1 MPEIA
6 LPPFLTHCLG
16 IVLILHTCLIAVVAY
31 AAVAN
36 LSKGDQKRFIRRVP
50 FSCDAYVR
58 GFSAFFLSALPP
70 PVLSRSVAGLCRC
83 GHVVSEPQ
91 RAALPP
97 PVLSRSVAGLCRC
110 GHVVSEPQRAAL
122 PPPVLSRSV
131 AGLCRCGHVVSE
143 PQRAAPLPPS
153 SPPSSPAAWERKGAR
168 GKVRAARRAPQH
180 RR

>member
-58 GFSAFFLSALPP
+58 GFSAFFLSAPPP

-91 RAALPP
+91 RAALPS
-97 PVLSRSVAGLCRC
+97 PVLSRSVGAM
-110 GHVVSEPQRAAL
+110 
-122 PPPVLSRSV
+122 
-131 AGLCRCGHVVSE
+131 CRCGHVVSE

>member
-36 LSKGDQKRFIRRVP
+36 LSKGDQKCFIRRVP

-91 RAALPP
+91 RAA
-97 PVLSRSVAGLCRC
+97 
-110 GHVVSEPQRAAL
+110 
-122 PPPVLSRSV
+122 
-131 AGLCRCGHVVSE
+131 
-143 PQRAAPLPPS
+143 PL
-153 SPPSSPAAWERKGAR
+153 PPSSPAAWQVCVGAGTWYPNPSAQPYLPQSSPAAWQVCVGAGTWYPNPSAQPPSPRPLPLPLPQR
-168 GKVRAARRAPQH
+168 GRGRGPGGR
-180 RR
+180 

>member
-36 LSKGDQKRFIRRVP
+36 LSKGDQKRFIRRAP

-91 RAALPP
+91 RAAPPP
-97 PVLSRSVAGLCRC
+97 PVLS
-110 GHVVSEPQRAAL
+110 PF
-122 PPPVLSRSV
+122 LSRSV
-131 AGLCRCGHVVSE
+131 GEEGGQGEGEGRQACSTAQTLK
-143 PQRAAPLPPS
+143 PPGRRMRY
-153 SPPSSPAAWERKGAR
+153 PPTFP
-168 GKVRAARRAPQH
+168 
-180 RR
+180 